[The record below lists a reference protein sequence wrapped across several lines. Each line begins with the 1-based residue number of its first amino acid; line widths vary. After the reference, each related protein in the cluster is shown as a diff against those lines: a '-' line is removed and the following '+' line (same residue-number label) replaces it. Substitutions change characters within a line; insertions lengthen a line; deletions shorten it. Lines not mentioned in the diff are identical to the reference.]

1 MYANSIVE
9 LIGNTPLL
17 HLKSLSDEARG
28 IRVFGKLECRNP
40 ANSVKDRSALELLLQ
55 AQRDHALEPG
65 WSIVESTSGNMG
77 HALAMLCAIHHYHF
91 ICVLDPKTP
100 KSNVNLVRA
109 FGGQV
114 EMVDQPDE
122 SGSFQK
128 KRIAV
133 ARQIAAQLPR
143 CVNLDQYNNPAAIDA
158 HYYSTGPE
166 IFAQLHGR
174 VDMLVGAAST
184 GSHLSGIA
192 RHLKERNPQVKVVG
206 VEPEGSVVFGG
217 EFKPFLQNGIGL
229 SFRPGN
235 ILCELV
241 DEVVKV
247 SDHEAFL
254 GCRRVA
260 LDEGL
265 LLGGSS
271 GSVISAARRC
281 IAQLTG
287 PAQVVLVFPDSGIK
301 YLDTVYD
308 DQWLK
313 AHGLGGVLDELRRD
327 AAPMHR
333 RIDHPRSA
341 FGAPPQGGA
350 PSGPAKPDPRQPL
363 DAPVSCAADGASSV
377 MEN

>member
-1 MYANSIVE
+1 MFANTVTE
-9 LIGNTPLL
+9 LIGHTPLIR
-17 HLKSLSDEARG
+17 LKSLSDPGRDVH
-28 IRVFGKLECRNP
+28 VFGELECRNP
-40 ANSVKDRSALELLLQ
+40 GGSVKDRTAFELLRR
-55 AQRDHALEPG
+55 AQQDHGIGPG
-65 WSIVESTSGNMG
+65 WTIVESSSGNMG
-77 HALAMLCAIHHYHF
+77 AALAMLCAIQDYRF

-100 KSNVNLVRA
+100 KANVNLVRA
-109 FGGQV
+109 FGGEV
-114 EMVDQPDE
+114 EMVETPDE
-122 SGSFQK
+122 HGSFQK

-133 ARQIAAQLPR
+133 ARNIAAQLPR

-192 RHLKERNPQVKVVG
+192 RHLKERRPRVHVIG
-206 VEPEGSVVFGG
+206 VEPVGSVVFGG

-235 ILCELV
+235 ILPELI

-254 GCRRVA
+254 ACRRAA
-260 LDEGL
+260 LEEGL

-271 GSVISAARRC
+271 GSVVEVARRVVERASGPC
-281 IAQLTG
+281 NIA
-287 PAQVVLVFPDSGIK
+287 LVFPDGGLK

-308 DQWLK
+308 DQWLR
-313 AHGLGGVLDELRRD
+313 ANGLAGVVDGMKRYAENPDR
-327 AAPMHR
+327 AA
-333 RIDHPRSA
+333 A
-341 FGAPPQGGA
+341 
-350 PSGPAKPDPRQPL
+350 
-363 DAPVSCAADGASSV
+363 
-377 MEN
+377 